1 MFGHTQLS
9 LSVNEYVNVCA
20 WCPAMD
26 QSLFQSVFLSHIPYT
41 WDLLQI
47 HCHADQDESL
57 TEDK

>member
-1 MFGHTQLS
+1 MFGHTQLP

-26 QSLFQSVFLSHIPYT
+26 QSVFLSHIPYS
-41 WDLLQI
+41 WDSLQI
-47 HCHADQDESL
+47 HCHADRDESL